1 MQLAIIVFLIL
12 IFAYQ
17 QAPKDGPFHEDYL
30 SKQTT
35 RTVQGVFVVMVFLR
49 HFLDYYPC
57 TAAIDKLLANASSY
71 IGQLLIVPFFF
82 VTGYGTMAS
91 IERRG
96 VDYVREIPQKKILKL
111 LVRFDIW
118 VLLFAA
124 YGLIIGKKYTLRRIL
139 LSLTGWVSVG
149 NSNWYVLIILVF
161 YILAYL
167 AFRWSRNQWVSVS
180 VTTVLI
186 IGFALFLKQYQ
197 TPHWYNTIFVL
208 PCGMIYYMLK
218 DRVDGFI
225 HSHERLYPFIIS
237 LLVLLF
243 AGVKQLGV
251 KRNFLFYEIWACLF
265 ALILV
270 VKSMK
275 FKLSNRFFDFLGSH
289 VFSIYIIQRI
299 PMDLFS
305 RIKFKPTIFG
315 FLASFA
321 ATVIMAVLFDE
332 LTAWV
337 EKRIGSAGQGGS

>member
-1 MQLAIIVFLIL
+1 
-12 IFAYQ
+12 
-17 QAPKDGPFHEDYL
+17 
-30 SKQTT
+30 
-35 RTVQGVFVVMVFLR
+35 
-49 HFLDYYPC
+49 
-57 TAAIDKLLANASSY
+57 
-71 IGQLLIVPFFF
+71 
-82 VTGYGTMAS
+82 
-91 IERRG
+91 
-96 VDYVREIPQKKILKL
+96 
-111 LVRFDIW
+111 
-118 VLLFAA
+118 
-124 YGLIIGKKYTLRRIL
+124 
-139 LSLTGWVSVG
+139 
-149 NSNWYVLIILVF
+149 
-161 YILAYL
+161 
-167 AFRWSRNQWVSVS
+167 
-180 VTTVLI
+180 
-186 IGFALFLKQYQ
+186 
-197 TPHWYNTIFVL
+197 
-208 PCGMIYYMLK
+208 MIYYMLK

-305 RIKFKPTIFG
+305 RIKFTPTIYG

-332 LTAWV
+332 FTAWV